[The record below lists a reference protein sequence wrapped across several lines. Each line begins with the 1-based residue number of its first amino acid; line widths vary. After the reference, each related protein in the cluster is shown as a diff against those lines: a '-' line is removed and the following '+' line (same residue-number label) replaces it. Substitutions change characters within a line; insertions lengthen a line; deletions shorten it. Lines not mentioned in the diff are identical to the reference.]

1 MEKKSIDKL
10 ISWLI
15 FLVLFILGILYQ
27 FSFIAMHYIYGWIT
41 YVLVLISLIISLK
54 FITFL
59 KIP

>member
-15 FLVLFILGILYQ
+15 FLILFILGILYQ
-27 FSFIAMHYIYGWIT
+27 FSFIAMHYIYGWIA

-54 FITFL
+54 FKIIL
-59 KIP
+59 KHK